1 MESIVLLKHTIYQKY
16 IDTKDKYDKETAY
29 KVIDFINTIFEEY
42 KYSSFLNMVHS
53 LINEYF
59 DIEYDI
65 IDDLNY
71 KKTEQKKISRED
83 TFFKLKVWERDQNC
97 ILCDSNSGDCYK
109 SAFQVCHIYNF
120 AECETDIEKY
130 DPDNGILLC
139 GSMHIY
145 FDNYHLDFIV
155 NETTVNAI
163 FCEDM
168 KNGSIYKKYNG
179 KEMKN
184 FTKGNLYYLEK
195 RKGLERTEK
204 E

>member
-1 MESIVLLKHTIYQKY
+1 MESIVLLKHTIYKKY
-16 IDTKDKYDKETAY
+16 IDTKDKYDEETVY

-97 ILCDSNSGDCYK
+97 ILCDSNSGECDEIVYEV
-109 SAFQVCHIYNF
+109 AHIYNF
-120 AECETDIEKY
+120 AECETDTERY
-130 DPDNGILLC
+130 DPYNGILLC
-139 GSMHIY
+139 ANMHKR
-145 FDNYHLDFIV
+145 FDKNKLDFVV
-155 NETTVNAI
+155 NENTVNAI

-168 KNGSIYKKYNG
+168 KNSSIYKKYNG
-179 KEMKN
+179 KEMTN
-184 FTKGNLYYLEK
+184 FNKGNLYYLEK
-195 RKGLERTEK
+195 RKGIKRN
-204 E
+204 